1 MTESLKAA
9 FLTLGCKVNQYET
22 DAMRELLE
30 AAGYDIVDFKERADV
45 YIINTCSVTNMA
57 DRKSRQMIHRARK
70 KNPDAVVVAAGCYVQ
85 AAENELKEKGI
96 ADVLI
101 GNNKKKDIVRILE
114 EYFQKGEKMAE
125 VLDISCTNEY
135 ESLTIHKISEHTRA
149 YIKIQDG
156 CNQFCSYCI
165 IPYTRGRI
173 RSKQPEDVIRE
184 IRALAREGYKEVV
197 LTGIHLSSYGMDFP
211 EENRTDLLA
220 VIENVQ
226 EIDGIERIR
235 LGSLEPRIITEEFAQ
250 GLKKCSKVC
259 PHFHLSLQSGCD
271 ETLKRMNRK
280 YTTEEYKKALAILRD
295 TFEHPALTTDVIVGF
310 AGETEEEFEKT
321 RAYLE
326 EINLYE
332 MHIFKFSVRKG
343 TRAERMPGQVPE
355 DVKTKRSAVLLAM
368 TERHKKDFE
377 QWYIG
382 RKEKVLLE
390 EMVEINGTKY
400 MQGHTERYV
409 KVVVNFDENSEILRQ
424 NHIVAVKIQGF
435 LDENLLYGKVS
446 IEF

>member
-114 EYFQKGEKMAE
+114 EYFQKGEKTAE

-135 ESLTIHKISEHTRA
+135 ESLTIHKINEHTRA

-377 QWYIG
+377 RWYIG

>member
-114 EYFQKGEKMAE
+114 EYFQKGEKTAE

-226 EIDGIERIR
+226 KIDGIERIR

-390 EMVEINGTKY
+390 EMVEINGRKY

>member
-1 MTESLKAA
+1 MSESLKAA

-114 EYFQKGEKMAE
+114 EYFQKGEKTAE

-135 ESLTIHKISEHTRA
+135 ESLTIHKINEHTRA

>member
-1 MTESLKAA
+1 M
-9 FLTLGCKVNQYET
+9 
-22 DAMRELLE
+22 
-30 AAGYDIVDFKERADV
+30 
-45 YIINTCSVTNMA
+45 
-57 DRKSRQMIHRARK
+57 
-70 KNPDAVVVAAGCYVQ
+70 
-85 AAENELKEKGI
+85 
-96 ADVLI
+96 
-101 GNNKKKDIVRILE
+101 
-114 EYFQKGEKMAE
+114 
-125 VLDISCTNEY
+125 
-135 ESLTIHKISEHTRA
+135 
-149 YIKIQDG
+149 
-156 CNQFCSYCI
+156 
-165 IPYTRGRI
+165 
-173 RSKQPEDVIRE
+173 
-184 IRALAREGYKEVV
+184 
-197 LTGIHLSSYGMDFP
+197 
-211 EENRTDLLA
+211 
-220 VIENVQ
+220 
-226 EIDGIERIR
+226 
-235 LGSLEPRIITEEFAQ
+235 
-250 GLKKCSKVC
+250 
-259 PHFHLSLQSGCD
+259 
-271 ETLKRMNRK
+271 
-280 YTTEEYKKALAILRD
+280 
-295 TFEHPALTTDVIVGF
+295 IVGF